1 MLHLRRSQTT
11 RIVRGFTLIELL
23 VVISIISLLIAIL
36 LPALAAARKQAQAIR
51 CMANLRQVGTALAM
65 YVDMYND
72 YYPLAQGLSSDNPRL
87 IWPQYLGEFCGDS
100 EELFIDP
107 SDPDVFVHNNGFKTS
122 YAANAFVIKGWN
134 KEHLS
139 FMDALNAGP
148 KIAVAPN
155 ADGLPASA
163 HFSAYG
169 ESSDDWARVGL
180 RRHTRGGNYLFIT
193 DMHVKFM
200 TQEDAM
206 QQNLYWKLP

>member
-87 IWPQYLGEFCGDS
+87 I
-100 EELFIDP
+100 
-107 SDPDVFVHNNGFKTS
+107 
-122 YAANAFVIKGWN
+122 
-134 KEHLS
+134 
-139 FMDALNAGP
+139 
-148 KIAVAPN
+148 
-155 ADGLPASA
+155 
-163 HFSAYG
+163 
-169 ESSDDWARVGL
+169 
-180 RRHTRGGNYLFIT
+180 
-193 DMHVKFM
+193 
-200 TQEDAM
+200 
-206 QQNLYWKLP
+206 